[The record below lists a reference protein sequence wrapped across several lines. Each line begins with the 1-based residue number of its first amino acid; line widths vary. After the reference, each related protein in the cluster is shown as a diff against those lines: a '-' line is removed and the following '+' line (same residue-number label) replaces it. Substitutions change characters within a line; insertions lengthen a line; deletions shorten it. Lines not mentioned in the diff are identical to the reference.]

1 MIAIILIK
9 YKPIYKVSILG
20 EEIGY
25 ISQKEAFEESIK
37 ENVKL
42 ATTKNI
48 EYVDIKETPKYELK
62 LVDRNTETNEEE
74 IIEKIE
80 NNLSITYKYYNI
92 ALNNETIE
100 SVNTIEEAKELI
112 NKIKEENKEELEL
125 SIIEQYTQNEE
136 EVKTNEIELAKSTVQ
151 EKIAEVKV
159 KKAEEARIAAMPDVN
174 GIKLATTP
182 VTGRITSRYGESSSL
197 RKSTHTGLD
206 IGAAQGTPI
215 KVVAD
220 GTVTFA
226 GTNGSYGKMVKIDH
240 GNGVETWYAHASALY
255 VKEGQ
260 TVSAEEVIAA
270 VGSTGNSTGAHL
282 HFEIRING
290 NIVNPQNYLY

>member
-220 GTVTFA
+220 R
-226 GTNGSYGKMVKIDH
+226 S
-240 GNGVETWYAHASALY
+240 
-255 VKEGQ
+255 
-260 TVSAEEVIAA
+260 EEHT
-270 VGSTGNSTGAHL
+270 SELQS
-282 HFEIRING
+282 R
-290 NIVNPQNYLY
+290 

>member
-159 KKAEEARIAAMPDVN
+159 KKAEEARIAAMPE
-174 GIKLATTP
+174 I
-182 VTGRITSRYGESSSL
+182 GR
-197 RKSTHTGLD
+197 
-206 IGAAQGTPI
+206 
-215 KVVAD
+215 
-220 GTVTFA
+220 
-226 GTNGSYGKMVKIDH
+226 
-240 GNGVETWYAHASALY
+240 AH
-255 VKEGQ
+255 V
-260 TVSAEEVIAA
+260 
-270 VGSTGNSTGAHL
+270 
-282 HFEIRING
+282 
-290 NIVNPQNYLY
+290 